1 MNQDIET
8 IYRVHLPEEE
18 VFLEVGDYTNAP
30 EVLEVRS
37 VRDVDIKWF
46 GEVALVLQPNFA
58 IQLGN
63 ALVSAGYNK
72 LAQLKAGNC

>member
-8 IYRVHLPEEE
+8 IYRVHLPEEG
-18 VFLEVGDYTNAP
+18 VFLEVGDYAEAP

-37 VRDVDIKWF
+37 VRGIDKEWF
-46 GEVALVLQPNFA
+46 GEVALTLQPNFA

-72 LAQLKAGNC
+72 LAQLKAGNY